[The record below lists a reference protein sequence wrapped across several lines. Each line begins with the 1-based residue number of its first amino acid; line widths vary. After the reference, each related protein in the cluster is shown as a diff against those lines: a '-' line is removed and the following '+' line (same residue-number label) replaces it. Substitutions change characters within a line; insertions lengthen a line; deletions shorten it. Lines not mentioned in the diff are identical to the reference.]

1 MASSQVTAAGCP
13 LRLALLTAIGP
24 VPRRISWASS

>member
-1 MASSQVTAAGCP
+1 MASSQVTAAGWP

-24 VPRRISWASS
+24 VPRRMSRASA